1 MVGLYKKQPVRLAA
15 HFVTDEAEAELAD
28 RHDRL
33 VELEDREG
41 VRTIQSYT
49 KEVRTTVFLC
59 ACACAVARVLTRA
72 CRCVCVLCVCRVVC
86 RCDWRSRS

>member
-1 MVGLYKKQPVRLAA
+1 VCDAQGTACFDAAAVAGIVGLYKKQPVRLAA

-49 KEVRTTVFLC
+49 KEVRALFCV
-59 ACACAVARVLTRA
+59 RVR
-72 CRCVCVLCVCRVVC
+72 
-86 RCDWRSRS
+86 